1 MTYGRLIM
9 TSGHAFCRLPQC
21 GGGKITVQHRHEH
34 IFHMFDIKL
43 FDNIIFPS
51 SVSVPDP

>member
-1 MTYGRLIM
+1 MH
-9 TSGHAFCRLPQC
+9 SVDCHNV